1 MTRTPTR
8 RLAEVAKKVGV
19 SEATVSRVLN
29 GKAGVSDA
37 TREAVLSAL
46 DVLGYERPTQLRGER
61 ARLVGLVLPELQNPV
76 FPALAEVIGGALAQR
91 GFTPVLCTRSA
102 GGLSEADYVGMLLE
116 QQVSGVVFTGG
127 HFAELAAPHDH
138 YRLLHSRG
146 IPVVLLNA
154 APQIDN
160 MDFPCVSTDDMT
172 AAAQAFRHLA
182 SLGHQ
187 RIGLVVGPEDHVPS
201 RRKLAAFT
209 EHAQRA
215 GLEVAPV
222 EHALFS
228 LEGGQAATTRLL
240 RHGVTGVVCGSD
252 VLALGAIRAV
262 RRAGLS
268 VPGDVSVVG
277 YDDSAFMNCTDPPLT
292 TVRQPIESMGKAA
305 VALLV
310 NQMEGMAV
318 YPEELLFEPELVV
331 RGSTGPAPATAPSA
345 DVPSAATAP
354 SVASVPSVAVR
365 PVAQPPARPVSC
377 RRPISRCYPSSHR
390 RPVRCG
396 RPAPGQLARRQLGAR
411 RQSCPRQPRGAG
423 AGLTATPPRS
433 DVVVTTASF

>member
-8 RLAEVAKKVGV
+8 RLADVAKKVGV

-29 GKAGVSDA
+29 GKAGVSGS
-37 TREAVLSAL
+37 TRETVLTAL

-61 ARLVGLVLPELQNPV
+61 ARLIGLVLPELQNPI
-76 FPALAEVIGGALAQR
+76 FPALAEVVGGALAQR
-91 GFTPVLCTRSA
+91 GFTPVLCTRTA
-102 GGLSEADYVGMLLE
+102 GGLSEADYVGMLLD
-116 QQVSGVVFTGG
+116 QQVSGVVFFGG
-127 HFAELAAPHDH
+127 HYAEQAAPHDH
-138 YRLLHSRG
+138 YRLLHRRG
-146 IPVVLLNA
+146 IPAVLFNA
-154 APQIDN
+154 AIEN
-160 MDFPCVSTDDMT
+160 LAFPCASTDDMT
-172 AAAQAFRHLA
+172 ATGQAYNHLA

-187 RIGLVVGPEDHVPS
+187 QIGLVVGPQDHMPS

-209 EHAQRA
+209 ELA
-215 GLEVAPV
+215 GEQDAPV

-240 RHGVTGVVCGSD
+240 RHGITGVICGSD

-292 TVRQPIESMGKAA
+292 TVRQPIEAMGKAA

-310 NQMEGMAV
+310 NQIENVAV

-331 RGSTGPAPATAPSA
+331 RGSTGRPG
-345 DVPSAATAP
+345 
-354 SVASVPSVAVR
+354 SV
-365 PVAQPPARPVSC
+365 
-377 RRPISRCYPSSHR
+377 
-390 RPVRCG
+390 
-396 RPAPGQLARRQLGAR
+396 
-411 RQSCPRQPRGAG
+411 
-423 AGLTATPPRS
+423 RS
-433 DVVVTTASF
+433 